1 MIMRIFKF
9 FLLLVFMA
17 ISGNLFS
24 QVVLPES
31 IEVEEGKPVMV
42 MLTASWCGPCKIA
55 KEKVLTDKAVQQEL
69 ARFEN
74 VIIDI
79 DSKEGEKFVSSLDK
93 SAGYEG
99 GIPFFLLLD
108 HEHNVVA
115 SKTGL
120 IKVDRFVEFLKAVSP
135 VESAADDSPGQL
147 LPARDNQVLQKVEGG
162 QVQVNMEKDNVE
174 PVVFKTISRTSAV
187 TDNTVLKK
195 KKLGLYL
202 ACVYYG
208 WTVEFQ
214 PQVNFGW
221 YSGSD
226 EFDKTRTGYGFY
238 LGARK
243 EGKKRWDYAAGLSFD
258 SWGAKSFKGIEPSI
272 EYSLR
277 MPIEVERHIVRVYSP
292 FGGLPLADIKL
303 RGGVWGGV
311 SLANDTPFA
320 ARKLD
325 AGLQAAFVWQMG
337 SFDLSIVYVRG
348 FVDRISSPGSKAFS
362 NAVTVG
368 ISLNYGD

>member
-1 MIMRIFKF
+1 MRIFKF

-24 QVVLPES
+24 QVMLPES

-69 ARFEN
+69 VRFEN

-79 DSKEGEKFVSSLDK
+79 DSKEGKKFLSSLDK

-99 GIPFFLLLD
+99 GIPFFMLLD
-108 HEHNVVA
+108 SDHNVVA
-115 SKTGL
+115 SETGL
-120 IKVDRFVEFLKAVSP
+120 LKVGRFVEFLKSVKPIEKAPEQPSP
-135 VESAADDSPGQL
+135 VRES
-147 LPARDNQVLQKVEGG
+147 QVLQ
-162 QVQVNMEKDNVE
+162 NVE
-174 PVVFKTISRTSAV
+174 STPVEMHLENNSATPVVFKTISRSSTV
-187 TDNTVLKK
+187 NDNTHLKK
-195 KKLGLYL
+195 KKLGLYY

-208 WTVEFQ
+208 WAVEIL
-214 PQVNFGW
+214 PQANFGW
-221 YSGSD
+221 YSGNALY
-226 EFDKTRTGYGFY
+226 DKTRTGYGLY

-243 EGKKRWDYAAGLSFD
+243 NGNKGWDYAAGISFD
-258 SWGAKSFKGIEPSI
+258 SWGAKSSKGIEPSI

-337 SFDLSIVYVRG
+337 SFDLSIGYVRG

-368 ISLNYGD
+368 VSLNYGD

>member
-17 ISGNLFS
+17 ISGSLFS

-55 KEKVLTDKAVQQEL
+55 KEKVLTDNAVQQEL

-79 DSKEGEKFVSSLDK
+79 DSKEGKKFVSSLDK

-99 GIPFFLLLD
+99 GIPFFMLLD
-108 HEHNVVA
+108 SDHNVVA

-120 IKVDRFVEFLKAVSP
+120 LKVGSFVEFLKSVKPIEKAPERPSP
-135 VESAADDSPGQL
+135 VRES
-147 LPARDNQVLQKVEGG
+147 QVLQNVGG
-162 QVQVNMEKDNVE
+162 IA
-174 PVVFKTISRTSAV
+174 FKTISRSSTV
-187 TDNTVLKK
+187 NDNTHLKK
-195 KKLGLYL
+195 KKLGLYE

-243 EGKKRWDYAAGLSFD
+243 EGNKGWDYAAGLSFD
-258 SWGAKSFKGIEPSI
+258 SWGAKSSKGIEPSI

-337 SFDLSIVYVRG
+337 SFDLSIGYVRG

-368 ISLNYGD
+368 VSLNYGD

>member
-1 MIMRIFKF
+1 MRSIKVVV
-9 FLLLVFMA
+9 LLAFMA

-31 IEVEEGKPVMV
+31 IKVEDGKPVMV

-69 ARFEN
+69 VRFEN

-79 DSKEGEKFVSSLDK
+79 DSKEGKKFLSSLDK
-93 SAGYEG
+93 SAGFEG

-108 HEHNVVA
+108 HEHNVLA

-120 IKVDRFVEFLKAVSP
+120 IKVDRFVEFLKAVGP

-147 LPARDNQVLQKVEGG
+147 LPARENQVLQDVEGA
-162 QVQVNMEKDNVE
+162 QVSVTVDNASVA
-174 PVVFKTISRTSAV
+174 PVVFKTILRSSSV
-187 TDNTVLKK
+187 NDNTVLQK
-195 KKLGLYL
+195 KKLDLYE

-208 WTVEFQ
+208 WVVEFQ

-238 LGARK
+238 FGARK

-258 SWGAKSFKGIEPSI
+258 SWGAKSSKGFEPSI

-325 AGLQAAFVWQMG
+325 AGLQAAFVLQMG
-337 SFDLSIVYVRG
+337 SFDLSIGYVRG

-368 ISLNYGD
+368 VSLNYGD

>member
-1 MIMRIFKF
+1 MRIFKF

-79 DSKEGEKFVSSLDK
+79 DSKEGKKFLSSLDK

-99 GIPFFLLLD
+99 GIPFFMLLD
-108 HEHNVVA
+108 SDHNVVA

-120 IKVDRFVEFLKAVSP
+120 LKVGRFVEFLKSVKPIEKAPEQPSP
-135 VESAADDSPGQL
+135 VRE
-147 LPARDNQVLQKVEGG
+147 NQELQNVGG
-162 QVQVNMEKDNVE
+162 IA
-174 PVVFKTISRTSAV
+174 FKTISRSSTV
-187 TDNTVLKK
+187 NDNTHLKK
-195 KKLGLYL
+195 KKLGLYY

-208 WTVEFQ
+208 WAVEFQ

-243 EGKKRWDYAAGLSFD
+243 EGNKGWDYAAGLSFD
-258 SWGAKSFKGIEPSI
+258 SWGAKSSKGIEPLI

-277 MPIEVERHIVRVYSP
+277 MPIEVEMHIVRVYSP

-337 SFDLSIVYVRG
+337 SFDLSIGYVRG

-368 ISLNYGD
+368 VSLNYGD

>member
-1 MIMRIFKF
+1 MRSIKVVV
-9 FLLLVFMA
+9 LLAFMV

-31 IEVEEGKPVMV
+31 IKVEKGKPVMV
-42 MLTASWCGPCKIA
+42 MLTASWCGPCRIA

-69 ARFEN
+69 VRFEN

-79 DSKEGEKFVSSLDK
+79 DSKEGKKFRSSLDK

-108 HEHNVVA
+108 HEHNVVV
-115 SKTGL
+115 SETGL
-120 IKVDRFVEFLKAVSP
+120 LKVDRFVEFLKTVKP
-135 VESAADDSPGQL
+135 VGKTQGQL
-147 LPARDNQVLQKVEGG
+147 LPARENQVLQDVEGA
-162 QVQVNMEKDNVE
+162 QVSVTVDNASFA
-174 PVVFKTISRTSAV
+174 PVVFKTISRSSSV
-187 TDNTVLKK
+187 NDNTVLQK
-195 KKLGLYL
+195 KKLGLFE
-202 ACVYYG
+202 ACIYYG
-208 WTVEFQ
+208 LVVEFQ

-243 EGKKRWDYAAGLSFD
+243 EGNKGWDYAAGLSFD
-258 SWGAKSFKGIEPSI
+258 SWGAKSSKGIEPSI

-320 ARKLD
+320 ARRID

-337 SFDLSIVYVRG
+337 SFDLSIGYVRG
-348 FVDRISSPGSKAFS
+348 FVDRISSEDVKAFS
-362 NAVTVG
+362 NAVTAG
-368 ISLNYGD
+368 ISLNLGD

>member
-1 MIMRIFKF
+1 MRSIKVVV
-9 FLLLVFMA
+9 LLAFMA

-24 QVVLPES
+24 QVVLPEG
-31 IEVEEGKPVMV
+31 IKVEEGKPVMV

-69 ARFEN
+69 VRFEN

-79 DSKEGEKFVSSLDK
+79 DSKEGKKFVSSLDK

-99 GIPFFLLLD
+99 GIPFFMLLD
-108 HEHNVVA
+108 SDHNVVA
-115 SKTGL
+115 SETGL
-120 IKVDRFVEFLKAVSP
+120 LKVGRFVEFLKSVKPIEKAPEQPLP
-135 VESAADDSPGQL
+135 VGE
-147 LPARDNQVLQKVEGG
+147 NQELQNVGG
-162 QVQVNMEKDNVE
+162 IA
-174 PVVFKTISRTSAV
+174 FKTISRSSTIN
-187 TDNTVLKK
+187 DNTHLKK
-195 KKLGLYL
+195 KKLGLYY

-208 WTVEFQ
+208 WAVEIL
-214 PQVNFGW
+214 PQANFGW
-221 YSGSD
+221 YSGND
-226 EFDKTRTGYGFY
+226 LYDKTRTGYGLY

-243 EGKKRWDYAAGLSFD
+243 NGNKGWDYAAGLSFD
-258 SWGAKSFKGIEPSI
+258 SWGAKSSKGIEPSI

-320 ARKLD
+320 ARRLD

-337 SFDLSIVYVRG
+337 SFDLSIGYVRG

-368 ISLNYGD
+368 VSLNYGD

>member
-9 FLLLVFMA
+9 FLLLVFMT

-79 DSKEGEKFVSSLDK
+79 DSKEGKKFLSSLDK

-99 GIPFFLLLD
+99 GIPFFMLLD
-108 HEHNVVA
+108 SDHNVVA

-120 IKVDRFVEFLKAVSP
+120 LKVGSFVEFLKSVKPIEKAPEQPSP
-135 VESAADDSPGQL
+135 VRES
-147 LPARDNQVLQKVEGG
+147 QVLQNVGG
-162 QVQVNMEKDNVE
+162 IA
-174 PVVFKTISRTSAV
+174 FKTISRSSTV
-187 TDNTVLKK
+187 NDNTHLKK
-195 KKLGLYL
+195 KKLGLYY

-208 WTVEFQ
+208 WAVEIL
-214 PQVNFGW
+214 PQANFGW
-221 YSGSD
+221 YSGND
-226 EFDKTRTGYGFY
+226 LYDKTRTGYGLY

-243 EGKKRWDYAAGLSFD
+243 NGNKGWDYAAGISFD
-258 SWGAKSFKGIEPSI
+258 SWGAKSGMGGKVPV
-272 EYSLR
+272 EYFIRVPLE
-277 MPIEVERHIVRVYSP
+277 IERHVKRIYLNN
-292 FGGLPLADIKL
+292 GLPLGDFKL
-303 RGGVWGGV
+303 RGGVWGGFAI
-311 SLANDTPFA
+311 ANDTPFET
-320 ARKLD
+320 RKTD
-325 AGLQAAFVWQMG
+325 AGLQAAIVFQMG
-337 SFDLSIVYVRG
+337 SFDISAGYVRG
-348 FVDRISSPGSKAFS
+348 FVDRMSAHGIQAFN
-362 NAVTVG
+362 NAVTIG

>member
-1 MIMRIFKF
+1 MRIFKF

-24 QVVLPES
+24 QVMLPES

-69 ARFEN
+69 VRFEN

-79 DSKEGEKFVSSLDK
+79 DSKEGKKFLSSLDK

-99 GIPFFLLLD
+99 GIPFFMLLD
-108 HEHNVVA
+108 SDHNVVA

-120 IKVDRFVEFLKAVSP
+120 LKVGSFVEFLKSVKPIEKAPEQPSP
-135 VESAADDSPGQL
+135 VRES
-147 LPARDNQVLQKVEGG
+147 QVLQ
-162 QVQVNMEKDNVE
+162 NVE
-174 PVVFKTISRTSAV
+174 STPVEMHLENNSATPVVFKTISRSSTV
-187 TDNTVLKK
+187 NDNTHLKK
-195 KKLGLYL
+195 KKLGLYY

-208 WTVEFQ
+208 WAVEIL
-214 PQVNFGW
+214 PQANFGW
-221 YSGSD
+221 YSGNALY
-226 EFDKTRTGYGFY
+226 DKTRTGYGLY

-243 EGKKRWDYAAGLSFD
+243 NGNKGWDYAAGISFD
-258 SWGAKSFKGIEPSI
+258 SWGAKSSKGIEPSI

-337 SFDLSIVYVRG
+337 SFDLSIGYVRG

-368 ISLNYGD
+368 VSLNYGD

>member
-1 MIMRIFKF
+1 MRIFKF

-79 DSKEGEKFVSSLDK
+79 DSKEGKKFVSSLEK

-99 GIPFFLLLD
+99 GIPFFMLLD
-108 HEHNVVA
+108 SDHNVVA

-120 IKVDRFVEFLKAVSP
+120 LKVGRFVEFLKSVKPIEKAPEQPSP
-135 VESAADDSPGQL
+135 VRE
-147 LPARDNQVLQKVEGG
+147 NQELQNVGG
-162 QVQVNMEKDNVE
+162 IA
-174 PVVFKTISRTSAV
+174 FKTISRSSTV
-187 TDNTVLKK
+187 NDNTHLKK
-195 KKLGLYL
+195 KKLGLYY

-208 WTVEFQ
+208 WAVEIL
-214 PQVNFGW
+214 PQANFGW
-221 YSGSD
+221 YSGNALY
-226 EFDKTRTGYGFY
+226 DKTRTGYGLY

-243 EGKKRWDYAAGLSFD
+243 NGNKGWDYAAGISFD
-258 SWGAKSFKGIEPSI
+258 SWGAKSGMGGKVPV
-272 EYSLR
+272 EYFIRVPL
-277 MPIEVERHIVRVYSP
+277 EVERHVKRIYLNN
-292 FGGLPLADIKL
+292 GLPLGDFKL
-303 RGGVWGGV
+303 RGGVWGGF
-311 SLANDTPFA
+311 AIDNDTPFET
-320 ARKLD
+320 RKTD
-325 AGLQAAFVWQMG
+325 AGLQAAIVFQMG
-337 SFDLSIVYVRG
+337 SFDISAGYVRG
-348 FVDRISSPGSKAFS
+348 FVDR
-362 NAVTVG
+362 
-368 ISLNYGD
+368 

>member
-1 MIMRIFKF
+1 MRIFKF

-79 DSKEGEKFVSSLDK
+79 DSKEGKKFVSSLDK

-99 GIPFFLLLD
+99 GIPFFMLLD
-108 HEHNVVA
+108 SDHNVVA
-115 SKTGL
+115 SETGL
-120 IKVDRFVEFLKAVSP
+120 LKVGRFVEFLKSVKPIEKAPEQPSP
-135 VESAADDSPGQL
+135 VRDS
-147 LPARDNQVLQKVEGG
+147 QVLQNVGG
-162 QVQVNMEKDNVE
+162 IA
-174 PVVFKTISRTSAV
+174 FKTISRSSTV
-187 TDNTVLKK
+187 NDNTHLKK
-195 KKLGLYL
+195 KKLGLYE

-208 WTVEFQ
+208 WAVEFQ

-226 EFDKTRTGYGFY
+226 ELDKTRTGYGFY

-243 EGKKRWDYAAGLSFD
+243 EGNKGWDYAAGLSFD
-258 SWGAKSFKGIEPSI
+258 SWGAKSSKGIEPSI

-325 AGLQAAFVWQMG
+325 AGLQAAFVWQMA
-337 SFDLSIVYVRG
+337 SFDLSIGYVRG

-368 ISLNYGD
+368 VSLNYGD